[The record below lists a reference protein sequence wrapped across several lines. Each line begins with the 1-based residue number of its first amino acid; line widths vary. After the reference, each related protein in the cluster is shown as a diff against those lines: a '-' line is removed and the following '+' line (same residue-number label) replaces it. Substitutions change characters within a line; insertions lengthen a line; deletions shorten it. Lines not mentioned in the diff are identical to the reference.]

1 MQPTRRSPLINRGTY
16 LRIYSIDQ
24 VMRAFLEG
32 FPKGSRQIVNLGAG
46 TDTRY
51 FRFKK
56 FHSDLLQQVKYFE
69 IDFEETI
76 LHKISIIRKRK
87 VLSQLLTQ
95 VRYEGTHLVSED
107 YCLIPGDLRDWTTV
121 LTSLESVGYD
131 SSLPTLFISEC
142 VFIYIQPKY
151 VDHLIQWIGQLPCSI
166 FVCYEQIL
174 PDDAFGSMMLKN
186 LKVCKLS
193 SSPVKKKKKKR

>member
-1 MQPTRRSPLINRGTY
+1 MSSMDVSSDEILRATDDDAAISRLSSVHQNYLEDPFSTFFVSASMQPTRRSPLINRGTY

-95 VRYEGTHLVSED
+95 VRY
-107 YCLIPGDLRDWTTV
+107 
-121 LTSLESVGYD
+121 
-131 SSLPTLFISEC
+131 
-142 VFIYIQPKY
+142 
-151 VDHLIQWIGQLPCSI
+151 
-166 FVCYEQIL
+166 
-174 PDDAFGSMMLKN
+174 
-186 LKVCKLS
+186 
-193 SSPVKKKKKKR
+193 